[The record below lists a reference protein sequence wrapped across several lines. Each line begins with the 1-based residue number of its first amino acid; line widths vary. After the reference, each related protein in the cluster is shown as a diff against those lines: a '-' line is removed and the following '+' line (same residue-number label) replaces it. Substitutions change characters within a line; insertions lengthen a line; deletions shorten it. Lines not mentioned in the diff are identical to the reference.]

1 MVGRGSREGLL
12 RTVQA
17 VIEHERDGS
26 EHLTI
31 LDLNSSLIVL
41 PTNVSKSRSLDPGT
55 EWL

>member
-17 VIEHERDGS
+17 VIEYERDGS